1 MSTALALMLWLQAAR
16 ADWATTFEQ
25 LGGATFRDR
34 DRAERRLVL
43 AGRTWNDREFHR
55 ALHGGLESRDKEI
68 RRRCERIRDE
78 VLGPLP
84 TIPRPSWGLP

>member
-1 MSTALALMLWLQAAR
+1 MSTALTLMLWLLAAR
-16 ADWATTFEQ
+16 SDWAAVFEQ
-25 LGGATFRDR
+25 LGGTTWRERDQ
-34 DRAERRLVL
+34 AERRLVL
-43 AGRTWNDREFHR
+43 AGRTWGDREFHR

-84 TIPRPSWGLP
+84 TIPRPRMALP